1 MRAQV
6 APPVGPAA
14 LPRKPKM
21 NPQSRDEA
29 RGAGDVQPSYSS
41 AVETPFLPE
50 DLRTPAGSSAP
61 GKDANEAYELAEYG
75 YGKNYVKIL
84 KVRRDGLRH
93 SIREYEVNTHLQLD
107 SREDFLQGDNK
118 HIIATDTQ
126 KNTVYVLAKKFGI
139 KSPEAFSLLLCSHF
153 LYTYPQVTEASVHI
167 EEYPWTR
174 IMRDGQKHNH
184 AFVMS
189 PAPRIRGELHGL
201 RVLKTTQSSFRDFV
215 QDEYRTLPDANDR
228 IFSTVV
234 TASWL
239 YNTGSVDFDRVW
251 HTVKECILDKFAG
264 DPKEGIFSPSVQ
276 NTLYLAAKMVL
287 DQVDEIERVEM
298 QMPNKHYNSLDL
310 SKFQSTIKGGFEH
323 HEVYQPTDKPAGI
336 IHAQLERSNK
346 EMASRPRQVFRRRAK
361 L

>member
-1 MRAQV
+1 
-6 APPVGPAA
+6 
-14 LPRKPKM
+14 M

-189 PAPRIRGELHGL
+189 PVAYRSCTVSQRRNEAPRIRGELHGL